1 MPTSTAL
8 AAPCRGLFLGL
19 VLGFGLSACSTTN
32 DGPSPTEVV
41 RDMIRHG
48 RFVDA
53 VNASSKLVDERPEDP
68 EAKLLH
74 RDTSVAYL
82 VALGRSKIFGGDDE
96 EAMKCFQRAATLD
109 PESPV
114 ARDWINKTN
123 AKLASKWFERASGMH
138 ASDNLEGARMAY
150 EEALVHL
157 PAHLGAREGLAQ
169 VSLQQNYRSGQ
180 TDTYYNLGVRAITD
194 WRLEEAKHRFQGAGK
209 YGGSTPRV
217 ERRVADVNRE
227 LAAQRVK
234 VAEQLEQDGLHTA
247 ARNDYRVASL
257 MDPTNKEAKE
267 GYLRARREAE
277 VTHMLDEAEMW
288 VRRGEF
294 AKGSKLLDEARAA
307 TKSQIALVDKAAS
320 GITAARAQ
328 ISYDD
333 ALNLEH
339 DFRYQLAIV
348 AYEQVIEEYGYDLA
362 QDSRARVTTLSD
374 YLGDASELYAEAKA
388 AGTDQERRDLLRQ
401 IEVFWPEYLDIQE
414 QLAALRGE

>member
-1 MPTSTAL
+1 MPTPTFL

-19 VLGFGLSACSTTN
+19 VLGFGLPACSSTTE
-32 DGPSPTEVV
+32 GPNQTDVV
-41 RDMIRHG
+41 RDLVRHG

-53 VNASSKLVDERPEDP
+53 VNASSKLVEERPEDP

-82 VALGRSKIFGGDDE
+82 VALGRSKTFGGDDDA
-96 EAMKCFQRAATLD
+96 AMECFQKAVGMD
-109 PESPV
+109 PESMV
-114 ARDWINKTN
+114 ARNWIAKTN
-123 AKLASKWFERASGMH
+123 AKLASRWFDRASGLH

-150 EEALVHL
+150 EEALIYL
-157 PAHLGAREGLAQ
+157 SEHLGAREGLAQ

-209 YGGSTPRV
+209 YGGTTPRV

-227 LAAQRVK
+227 LAAQRVT
-234 VAEQLEQDGLHTA
+234 VAQQLEKDGLHTA

-257 MDPTNKEAKE
+257 MDPTNVQAQE
-267 GYLRARREAE
+267 GYPRARLEAE
-277 VTHMLDEAEMW
+277 VTRMLDEAEMW

-294 AKGSKLLDEARAA
+294 AKGSKLLEEARAV
-307 TKSQIALVDKAAS
+307 TKAQTDLVGKAAI
-320 GITAARAQ
+320 GIEAARAQ
-328 ISYDD
+328 LSYDD

-339 DFRYQLAIV
+339 DFRYPEAIA
-348 AYEQVIEEYGYDLA
+348 AYEKVIEEFGYSLA
-362 QDSRARVTTLSD
+362 QDSRARVTTLTD
-374 YLGDASELYAEAKA
+374 YLADSAALYAEAKA
-388 AGTDQERRDLLRQ
+388 AASDEQRRDLLRQ

-414 QLAALRGE
+414 QLKALREE